1 MSDDHRVRAAQVT
14 CLDIATCLSVCFLG
28 GFPTARE
35 IRAKAMLGHL
45 FGLQIHNIEMVQG
58 PEAGNVRCRHAKP

>member
-14 CLDIATCLSVCFLG
+14 CLDIATCPSVCFLG

-35 IRAKAMLGHL
+35 IRAKAMLGH
-45 FGLQIHNIEMVQG
+45 
-58 PEAGNVRCRHAKP
+58 